1 MLAGTKR
8 TRLRFRKPASSPGRA
23 GDLHSRFEH
32 VTVLIMERD
41 RLEEALATL
50 GELLAERDQ
59 AVGVLVVGGS
69 SLLLLGFIE
78 RPTADVDVVGLVAPA
93 GYRQATRLPEF
104 LSEAATE
111 VGAALGLGSQ
121 WLNTGPAGLL
131 DFGLPRGLEERVTIR
146 EFGALQVHLPAREDL
161 ICFKLYALVDQGPR
175 SKHMTDLLALKPTSD
190 ELIEAARWTRTH
202 DPSVGFLGE
211 LRGAL
216 AHLGVEVSNVDL

>member
-1 MLAGTKR
+1 
-8 TRLRFRKPASSPGRA
+8 
-23 GDLHSRFEH
+23 
-32 VTVLIMERD
+32 MERD

-50 GELLAERDQ
+50 GEVLAERSQ
-59 AVGVLVVGGS
+59 PVGVLVVGGS

-78 RPTADVDVVGLVAPA
+78 RPTADVDVVGLAVSS
-93 GYRQATRLPEF
+93 GYRKATELPEF
-104 LSEAATE
+104 LAEAVDE

-121 WLNTGPAGLL
+121 WLNAGPAGLL

-146 EFGALQVHLPAREDL
+146 EFSALKVHLPARVDL

-175 SKHMTDLLALKPTSD
+175 SKHLPDLQAMDPTSA

-216 AHLGVEVSNVDL
+216 AHLGVEVGDDDL